1 MKQGIITALNA
12 KFGGVSANI
21 IGRVADKLISSGKV
35 KKTEDV
41 ETAIPR
47 CKDNNKL

>member
-1 MKQGIITALNA
+1 MKQVIITALNA

-35 KKTEDV
+35 KKAEDV
-41 ETAIPR
+41 ETAVAG
-47 CKDNNKL
+47 NKYIC